1 MPSWLLWG
9 VGIILPI
16 ISIYEFITT
25 KNYFKVIKKTKSSE
39 SNFILLSLW
48 GGYVL
53 SFFFLI
59 GGIICILGALKI
71 FTP

>member
-1 MPSWLLWG
+1 MG